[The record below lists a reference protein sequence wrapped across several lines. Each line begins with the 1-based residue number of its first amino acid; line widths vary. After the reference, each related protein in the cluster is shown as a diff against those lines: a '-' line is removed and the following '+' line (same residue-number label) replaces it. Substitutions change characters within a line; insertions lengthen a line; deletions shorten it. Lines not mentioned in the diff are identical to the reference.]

1 MNLNLKKGVL
11 LTLGFLIVSPF
22 TARMYAAPVIAME
35 ITQQTKKITGQIV
48 DVSGEPII
56 GANVVE
62 EGTTNGVI
70 TDVNGNFVL
79 TIQKDAV
86 LIVSYIGYISRQV
99 ETKGTTDFKIVLKE
113 DTEVLEEVV
122 VVGYGSMKKKRFD
135 RLCISSEF

>member
-1 MNLNLKKGVL
+1 MNLNFKKGVL

-62 EGTTNGVI
+62 EGTTNG
-70 TDVNGNFVL
+70 L
-79 TIQKDAV
+79 PQ
-86 LIVSYIGYISRQV
+86 
-99 ETKGTTDFKIVLKE
+99 
-113 DTEVLEEVV
+113 
-122 VVGYGSMKKKRFD
+122 
-135 RLCISSEF
+135 

>member
-1 MNLNLKKGVL
+1 ML

-79 TIQKDAV
+79 TIQKMRC
-86 LIVSYIGYISRQV
+86 L
-99 ETKGTTDFKIVLKE
+99 
-113 DTEVLEEVV
+113 
-122 VVGYGSMKKKRFD
+122 
-135 RLCISSEF
+135 